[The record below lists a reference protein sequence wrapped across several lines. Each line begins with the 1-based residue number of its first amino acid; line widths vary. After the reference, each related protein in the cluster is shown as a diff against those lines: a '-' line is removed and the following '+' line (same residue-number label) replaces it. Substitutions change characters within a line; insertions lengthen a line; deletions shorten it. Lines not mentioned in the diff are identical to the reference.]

1 MEVLN
6 MFTNLERI
14 IDEIEKELNEIER
27 QLKKIRTNRSE
38 KK

>member
-1 MEVLN
+1 